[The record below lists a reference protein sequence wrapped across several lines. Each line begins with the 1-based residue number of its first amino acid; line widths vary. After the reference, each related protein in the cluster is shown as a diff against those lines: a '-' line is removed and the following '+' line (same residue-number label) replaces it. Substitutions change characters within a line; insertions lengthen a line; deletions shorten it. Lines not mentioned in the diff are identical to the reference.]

1 MSTVF
6 LKILNLSFSAS
17 WLILAVL
24 IVRLLLKKA
33 PKWINC
39 LLWALVAIRLILP
52 FSLESAMSLLPS
64 KEVLPADIQSTDAP
78 HIESGIYAINNT
90 VNPVIADTFAP
101 AEVSSVNPMQVVVSV
116 LCIVWVA
123 GILTMTLYAFISFVK
138 IKRSVREAAILEK
151 GIMECDD
158 VKSPF
163 ILGIFRPVIYV
174 PSGMDSETLELVLAH
189 EKAHMKRRDY
199 IWKPLGYALLSVYWF
214 NPLSWI
220 AYILLCRDI
229 ESACDEKV
237 IRDKSSDYMAAYS
250 QALLDCSIQRRRIA
264 ACPVAFGE
272 TGVKT
277 RIKNVLSYKKPA
289 FWIILAS
296 LATCV
301 ILAVCFLTDPQKDE
315 TISEALVE
323 EETPAEAETPAE
335 DAQPYVFEEERK
347 YFYSGNNFNETG
359 LDTDELIDF
368 SITFD
373 SDGTYTWSE
382 TPFSS
387 YLGTGTYYIENGTLT
402 MKDSASTGTERVNVF
417 KVYDGNLTFVL
428 DGSDNFNIVKLDD
441 GEDFVLGEDPADA
454 AMSEPAEENG
464 FDEEGTDD
472 LPNNSADGYTYDYY
486 SEDSSVYIEQDN
498 ATGKSMIVDEVKV
511 YPVDIAMGAYGPRV
525 AKFDADGDGVDE
537 YLIAECEGTG
547 TGVSQYG
554 LCIVETDGNSC
565 KLTRYDSQYFADYL
579 DKNIGYQWD
588 DEKQEFNV
596 FTNTSGNSNAG
607 SGIHVKPFERH
618 SELEEIVWSDIISI
632 EFEDGHVY
640 LSAPTGYVYKDSPVP
655 DYENAVRVRI
665 EILVQEDSGI
675 TLSNKHSFVMDDE

>member
-6 LKILNLSFSAS
+6 LKILNLSYSAS

-39 LLWALVAIRLILP
+39 LLWALVAVRMILP

-64 KEVLPADIQSTDAP
+64 KEVLPADIQSTDVP

-90 VNPVIADTFAP
+90 VNPVIADTLAP

-123 GILTMTLYAFISFVK
+123 GILAMTLYAFISFVK

-163 ILGIFRPVIYV
+163 ILGILRPVIYV

-189 EKAHMKRRDY
+189 EKAHMKRCDY

-272 TGVKT
+272 TGVKM

-296 LATCV
+296 LAVCV
-301 ILAVCFLTDPQKDE
+301 VLAVCFLTDPKKDE
-315 TISEALVE
+315 TISEA
-323 EETPAEAETPAE
+323 PAEVEIPTAD
-335 DAQPYVFEEERK
+335 DADN
-347 YFYSGNNFNETG
+347 SNT
-359 LDTDELIDF
+359 
-368 SITFD
+368 
-373 SDGTYTWSE
+373 
-382 TPFSS
+382 
-387 YLGTGTYYIENGTLT
+387 
-402 MKDSASTGTERVNVF
+402 VN
-417 KVYDGNLTFVL
+417 
-428 DGSDNFNIVKLDD
+428 LDD
-441 GEDFVLGEDPADA
+441 EAESVLGEDPADA
-454 AMSEPAEENG
+454 AMSESVEENG
-464 FDEEGTDD
+464 FDEEGSYD
-472 LPNNSADGYTYDYY
+472 LPDNETDGYTYDYY

-498 ATGKSMIVDEVKV
+498 ATGKSMIVDGVKV
-511 YPVDIAMGAYGPRV
+511 YPEDIAMGAYGPRV

-554 LCIVETDGNSC
+554 LCIVETDGNSS

-665 EILVQEDSGI
+665 EILVQEDSSI

>member
-6 LKILNLSFSAS
+6 LKILNLSYSAS

-24 IVRLLLKKA
+24 IVRLMLKKA

-39 LLWALVAIRLILP
+39 LLWALVAVRLILP

-64 KEVLPADIQSTDAP
+64 KEVVPANIQSTDAP
-78 HIESGIYAINNT
+78 HIETGIYAINSA
-90 VNPVIADTFAP
+90 VNPVMADTLAP
-101 AEVSSVNPMQVVVSV
+101 AEVTSVNPMQVVVSV
-116 LCIVWVA
+116 LCIVWLA
-123 GILTMTLYAFISFVK
+123 GILAMAVYASISYVK
-138 IKRSVREAAILEK
+138 IKRSVREAALLEK
-151 GIMECDD
+151 GIMECDE
-158 VKSPF
+158 VRSPF
-163 ILGIFRPVIYV
+163 ILGILRPVIYV

-189 EKAHMKRRDY
+189 EKAHIKRRDY
-199 IWKPLGYALLSVYWF
+199 VWKPLGYALLSVYWF
-214 NPLSWI
+214 NPLSWL
-220 AYILLCRDI
+220 AYVLLCRDI

-237 IRDKSSDYMAAYS
+237 ISDKSSDYMAAYS

-301 ILAVCFLTDPQKDE
+301 ILAVCFLTDPKKDE
-315 TISEALVE
+315 PVSEALVE
-323 EETPAEAETPAE
+323 EQIPAEEETPAEES
-335 DAQPYVFEEERK
+335 QPYVFEEERK
-347 YFYSGNNFNETG
+347 YYYSGNNFNETG

-402 MKDSASTGTERVNVF
+402 MKDSTSTGTERVNVF

-441 GEDFVLGEDPADA
+441 GEDFVLGEDPADE
-454 AMSEPAEENG
+454 AMSESVEETG
-464 FDEEGTDD
+464 FDEEGSYD
-472 LPNNSADGYTYDYY
+472 LPDNETDGYDYDYY
-486 SEDSSVYIEQDN
+486 SEDGSVYIEQDT
-498 ATGKSMIVDEVKV
+498 ATGKSMIVDGVKV

-547 TGVSQYG
+547 TGFSQYG
-554 LCIVETDGNSC
+554 LCIVEPDENSS
-565 KLTRYDSQYFADYL
+565 KLTRYDSQYFSDYL
-579 DKNIGYQWD
+579 DENIGYQWD
-588 DEKQEFNV
+588 GARQEFNV
-596 FTNTSGNSNAG
+596 FTKRPLSSNAWF
-607 SGIHVKPFERH
+607 GIHVKPFNRH
-618 SELEEIVWSDIISI
+618 DELEKIVWSDIISI

-640 LSAPTGYVYKDSPVP
+640 LSAPTGYVYKDSPAP
-655 DYENAVRVRI
+655 DYENAVRVRT
-665 EILVQEDSGI
+665 EILVQEDSSI
-675 TLSNKHSFVMDDE
+675 ILSSDHNFSMDE

>member
-6 LKILNLSFSAS
+6 LKILNLSYSAS

-39 LLWALVAIRLILP
+39 LLWALVAVRMILP

-64 KEVLPADIQSTDAP
+64 KEVLPADIQSTDVP

-123 GILTMTLYAFISFVK
+123 GILAMTLYAFISYLK

-272 TGVKT
+272 TGVKM

-296 LATCV
+296 LAVCV
-301 ILAVCFLTDPQKDE
+301 VLAVCFLTDPKKDE
-315 TISEALVE
+315 TLSEAPVE
-323 EETPAEAETPAE
+323 VEIPTAD
-335 DAQPYVFEEERK
+335 DA
-347 YFYSGNNFNETG
+347 
-359 LDTDELIDF
+359 
-368 SITFD
+368 
-373 SDGTYTWSE
+373 
-382 TPFSS
+382 
-387 YLGTGTYYIENGTLT
+387 
-402 MKDSASTGTERVNVF
+402 
-417 KVYDGNLTFVL
+417 
-428 DGSDNFNIVKLDD
+428 DNFNTVNLDD
-441 GEDFVLGEDPADA
+441 EAESVLGEDPVDE

-498 ATGKSMIVDEVKV
+498 ATEKSMIVDGVKV
-511 YPVDIAMGAYGPRV
+511 YPVDIAMGGYGPRV

-579 DKNIGYQWD
+579 NKNIGYQWD

-618 SELEEIVWSDIISI
+618 GELEEIVWSDIISI

-665 EILVQEDSGI
+665 EILVQEDSSI

>member
-6 LKILNLSFSAS
+6 LKILNLSYSAS

-39 LLWALVAIRLILP
+39 LLWALVAVRMILP

-64 KEVLPADIQSTDAP
+64 KEVLPADIQSTDVP

-90 VNPVIADTFAP
+90 VNPVIADTLAP

-123 GILTMTLYAFISFVK
+123 GILAMTLYAFISFVK

-163 ILGIFRPVIYV
+163 ILGILRPVIYV

-189 EKAHMKRRDY
+189 EKAHMKRCDY

-272 TGVKT
+272 TGVKM

-296 LATCV
+296 LAVCV
-301 ILAVCFLTDPQKDE
+301 VLAVCFLTDPKKDE
-315 TISEALVE
+315 TISEA
-323 EETPAEAETPAE
+323 PAEVEIPTAD
-335 DAQPYVFEEERK
+335 DADN
-347 YFYSGNNFNETG
+347 SNT
-359 LDTDELIDF
+359 
-368 SITFD
+368 
-373 SDGTYTWSE
+373 
-382 TPFSS
+382 
-387 YLGTGTYYIENGTLT
+387 
-402 MKDSASTGTERVNVF
+402 VN
-417 KVYDGNLTFVL
+417 
-428 DGSDNFNIVKLDD
+428 LDD
-441 GEDFVLGEDPADA
+441 EAESVLGEDPADA
-454 AMSEPAEENG
+454 AMSESVEENG
-464 FDEEGTDD
+464 FDEEGSYD
-472 LPNNSADGYTYDYY
+472 LPDNETDGYTYDYY

-498 ATGKSMIVDEVKV
+498 ATGKSMIVDGVKV
-511 YPVDIAMGAYGPRV
+511 YPEDIAMGAYGPRV

-554 LCIVETDGNSC
+554 LCIVETDGNSS

-640 LSAPTGYVYKDSPVP
+640 LSAPTGYVYKDSPAP

-665 EILVQEDSGI
+665 EILVQEDSSI

>member
-6 LKILNLSFSAS
+6 LKILNLSYSAS

-39 LLWALVAIRLILP
+39 LLWALVAVRLILP

-64 KEVLPADIQSTDAP
+64 KEVLPADIQSTDVP

-90 VNPVIADTFAP
+90 VNPVIADTLAP
-101 AEVSSVNPMQVVVSV
+101 AEVNSVNPMQVVVSV

-123 GILTMTLYAFISFVK
+123 GILAMTLYAFISFVK

-163 ILGIFRPVIYV
+163 ILGILRPVIYV

-199 IWKPLGYALLSVYWF
+199 IWKPMGYALLSVYWF

-272 TGVKT
+272 TGVKM

-296 LATCV
+296 LAVCV
-301 ILAVCFLTDPQKDE
+301 VLAVCFLTDPQKDE
-315 TISEALVE
+315 AISEAPAEV
-323 EETPAEAETPAE
+323 ETPT
-335 DAQPYVFEEERK
+335 V
-347 YFYSGNNFNETG
+347 
-359 LDTDELIDF
+359 DE
-368 SITFD
+368 
-373 SDGTYTWSE
+373 
-382 TPFSS
+382 
-387 YLGTGTYYIENGTLT
+387 
-402 MKDSASTGTERVNVF
+402 
-417 KVYDGNLTFVL
+417 
-428 DGSDNFNIVKLDD
+428 SDNSDIVKPDD
-441 GEDFVLGEDPADA
+441 GAESVLGEEPADAANTEPVEEPADA
-454 AMSEPAEENG
+454 AMSEPVEENG
-464 FDEEGTDD
+464 FDEEGSYD
-472 LPNNSADGYTYDYY
+472 LPDNETDGYTNDYY

-498 ATGKSMIVDEVKV
+498 ATGKSMIVDGVKV
-511 YPVDIAMGAYGPRV
+511 YPADIAMGAYGPRV

-547 TGVSQYG
+547 SGVSQYG
-554 LCIVETDGNSC
+554 LCIVETDGNSS

-618 SELEEIVWSDIISI
+618 SDLEQIVWSDIISI

-640 LSAPTGYVYKDSPVP
+640 LSAPTGYVYKDSPAP

-665 EILVQEDSGI
+665 EILVQEDSSI
-675 TLSNKHSFVMDDE
+675 TLSSKYSFSMDDE

>member
-6 LKILNLSFSAS
+6 LKILNLSYSAS

-39 LLWALVAIRLILP
+39 LLWALVAVRMILP

-64 KEVLPADIQSTDAP
+64 KEVLPADIQSTDVP

-123 GILTMTLYAFISFVK
+123 GILAMTLYAFISYLK

-163 ILGIFRPVIYV
+163 ILGILRPVIYV

-272 TGVKT
+272 TGVKM

-296 LATCV
+296 LAVCV
-301 ILAVCFLTDPQKDE
+301 VLAVCFLTDPKKDE
-315 TISEALVE
+315 TLSEAPAEV
-323 EETPAEAETPAE
+323 ETPT
-335 DAQPYVFEEERK
+335 V
-347 YFYSGNNFNETG
+347 
-359 LDTDELIDF
+359 DE
-368 SITFD
+368 
-373 SDGTYTWSE
+373 
-382 TPFSS
+382 
-387 YLGTGTYYIENGTLT
+387 
-402 MKDSASTGTERVNVF
+402 
-417 KVYDGNLTFVL
+417 
-428 DGSDNFNIVKLDD
+428 SDNFNTVNLDD
-441 GEDFVLGEDPADA
+441 EAESVLGEDPADA
-454 AMSEPAEENG
+454 AMSESAEENG
-464 FDEEGTDD
+464 FDEEGSYD
-472 LPNNSADGYTYDYY
+472 LPDNETDGYTNDYY

-498 ATGKSMIVDEVKV
+498 ATGKSMIVDGVKV

-554 LCIVETDGNSC
+554 LCIVETDGKSS

-618 SELEEIVWSDIISI
+618 SNLEQIVWSDIISI

-675 TLSNKHSFVMDDE
+675 TLSSKHSFSMDDE

>member
-6 LKILNLSFSAS
+6 LKILNLSYSAS

-39 LLWALVAIRLILP
+39 LLWALVAVRMILP

-64 KEVLPADIQSTDAP
+64 KEVLPADIQSTDVP

-90 VNPVIADTFAP
+90 VNPVIADTLAP
-101 AEVSSVNPMQVVVSV
+101 AEVTSVNPMQVIVSV

-123 GILTMTLYAFISFVK
+123 GILAMAVYASISYVK

-163 ILGIFRPVIYV
+163 ILGILRPVIYV

-272 TGVKT
+272 TGVKM

-301 ILAVCFLTDPQKDE
+301 ILAVCFLTDPKKDE
-315 TISEALVE
+315 PVSEALVE
-323 EETPAEAETPAE
+323 EETPAVEETPAE
-335 DAQPYVFEEERK
+335 
-347 YFYSGNNFNETG
+347 
-359 LDTDELIDF
+359 
-368 SITFD
+368 
-373 SDGTYTWSE
+373 
-382 TPFSS
+382 
-387 YLGTGTYYIENGTLT
+387 
-402 MKDSASTGTERVNVF
+402 
-417 KVYDGNLTFVL
+417 

-441 GEDFVLGEDPADA
+441 GEDFVLGEDPVDE

-472 LPNNSADGYTYDYY
+472 LPDNSADGYTYDYY
-486 SEDSSVYIEQDN
+486 SEDSSVYVEQDN
-498 ATGKSMIVDEVKV
+498 ATEKSMIVDGVKV

-547 TGVSQYG
+547 TGFSQYG

-579 DKNIGYQWD
+579 NKNIGYQWD

-675 TLSNKHSFVMDDE
+675 TLSSKHSFSMDDE

>member
-6 LKILNLSFSAS
+6 LKILNLSYSAS

-39 LLWALVAIRLILP
+39 LLWALVAVRMILP

-64 KEVLPADIQSTDAP
+64 KEVLPADIQSTDVP

-272 TGVKT
+272 TGVKM

-296 LATCV
+296 LAVCV
-301 ILAVCFLTDPQKDE
+301 VLAVCFLTDPKKDE
-315 TISEALVE
+315 TLSEAPVE
-323 EETPAEAETPAE
+323 VEIPTAD
-335 DAQPYVFEEERK
+335 DA
-347 YFYSGNNFNETG
+347 
-359 LDTDELIDF
+359 
-368 SITFD
+368 
-373 SDGTYTWSE
+373 
-382 TPFSS
+382 
-387 YLGTGTYYIENGTLT
+387 
-402 MKDSASTGTERVNVF
+402 
-417 KVYDGNLTFVL
+417 
-428 DGSDNFNIVKLDD
+428 DNFNTVNLDD
-441 GEDFVLGEDPADA
+441 EAESVLGEDPADA
-454 AMSEPAEENG
+454 AMSESVEENG
-464 FDEEGTDD
+464 FDEEGSYD
-472 LPNNSADGYTYDYY
+472 LPDNETDGYTYDYY
-486 SEDSSVYIEQDN
+486 SEDSSVYIEQDT
-498 ATGKSMIVDEVKV
+498 ATGKSVIVDGVKV

-554 LCIVETDGNSC
+554 LCIVETDGKSS

-675 TLSNKHSFVMDDE
+675 TLSSKHSFSMDDE